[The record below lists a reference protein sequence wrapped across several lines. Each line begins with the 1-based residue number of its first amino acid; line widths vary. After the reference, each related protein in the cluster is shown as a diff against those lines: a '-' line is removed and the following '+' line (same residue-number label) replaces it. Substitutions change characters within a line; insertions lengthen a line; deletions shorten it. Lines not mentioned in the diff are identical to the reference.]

1 MLSASKSLFLLG
13 SSAAALLIASPGF
26 AQASATPTTSEE
38 AAQAVDPNRTAEAAE
53 AGDDGTIIVTG
64 TRIRRPDYEFPSPI
78 ASFDAAAI
86 QQSGRTNLTDFLTSS
101 PALVGSSASFDNAG
115 SNASIGFTG
124 LNLLNLRNLGPD
136 RTLVL
141 IDGRRQVAAV
151 PGSAAVDV
159 NTIPTDLVERVDVVT
174 GGASAVYGAD
184 GVSGVVNFILKRNF
198 EGLSVRG
205 QIGTADRGD
214 SGTRFF
220 SATAGKNFAGG
231 RGNIA
236 IAYEYNKDDRL
247 EALERRRNRTENR
260 ITFQN
265 NPDDP
270 NDDPSLPDRVPLR
283 DIRFYDSARSG
294 GIDID
299 FDGLPDFLG
308 DGSPF
313 DPGRFVPPFFQQ
325 GGSGTPRADYIGD
338 ILPSN
343 ERHAVN
349 GLFNF
354 KLTDNINFFAQGKYV
369 RTKSRSFSQ
378 PTFDFYL
385 LIQPDNPFIPA
396 SLRQTAADNG
406 GFLLSRDN
414 FDLGSRG
421 ENITRETIR
430 TVVGFDGDIGDHAR
444 FEASYVYGES
454 TQVNRQLGNRFNDR
468 FLAALDAVTG
478 PNGQPTCRSNLDP
491 TAVPDQPFG
500 TQFPGFGSFTPGAN
514 SGCVPLNLFGEG
526 VASQAAI
533 DWVTL
538 TSIARSKIKQ
548 QVLSGSISG
557 DFGGLFELPG
567 GAVSFALGAEYR
579 EERSRSTP
587 DPNDTA
593 GLTFGNVLFP
603 SSGKFDVKEAF
614 AELSVPLLKE
624 LPFAHEL
631 TAGAAVRLSDYS
643 TVGRTTTWK
652 IDGIYAPIRDLT
664 FRGTIAEAVRA
675 PNIGELFSPQDQT
688 FLFIEDPC
696 DVNNVNNGASTR
708 ADNCRALLT
717 AAGVANPAAFLDPNS
732 ASIAGTAGGNPNLRE
747 ETAKTYTAGIVL
759 RPSFLPGFTASVDF
773 YSIKL
778 ENAITTVTAQ
788 RLAELCVDQATIA
801 NQFCAAITRQQGGTT
816 PGRITG
822 FTLGPQNVADF
833 RTRGVDF
840 NVSYRVM
847 PSADF
852 GTLTFNVVGGYLD
865 RLRFIGSPGAEPT
878 IEQGQSTTTNG
889 GESPRWIVSSNIT
902 WNSGPMTL
910 SYGFNYYSPTL
921 RFTRVQSSGDPDFV
935 EDRYFKIKARKEHN
949 LQLNY
954 DVGENYSIYAGVNNL
969 LDQKPDISS
978 LAAPLIDPRGR
989 FMYVGARVKLGRL
1002 F

>member
-1 MLSASKSLFLLG
+1 MLTASKPLFLLG
-13 SSAAALLIASPGF
+13 SSLAAVLAAAPAA
-26 AQASATPTTSEE
+26 AQSSVTPTTQAE
-38 AAQAVDPNRTAEAAE
+38 AAADQDPNRPATAEAA
-53 AGDDGTIIVTG
+53 DDATIVVTG
-64 TRIRRPDYEFPSPI
+64 TRIRRPDYEFPNPV

-101 PALVGSSASFDNAG
+101 PALVGSSTSFNNAG
-115 SNASIGFTG
+115 SNAAIGFTG
-124 LNLLNLRNLGPD
+124 LNLLNLRNLGTD

-184 GVSGVVNFILKRNF
+184 GVSGVVNFILKRNY
-198 EGLSVRG
+198 EGLSLRG
-205 QIGTADRGD
+205 QIGTAERGD

-220 SATAGKNFAGG
+220 SATAGKNFADG

-270 NDDPSLPDRVPLR
+270 NDDPNLPDRVPLR

-294 GIDID
+294 GIDVD
-299 FDGLPDFLG
+299 FDGIPDFLG

-313 DPGRFVPPFFQQ
+313 DPGLFVPPFFQQ

-338 ILPSN
+338 ILPAN

-354 KLTDNINFFAQGKYV
+354 KITDKINFFAQAKYV
-369 RTKSRSFSQ
+369 KTKSFSTSQ

-396 SLRQTAADNG
+396 NLRQTAIDNG

-414 FDLGSRG
+414 FDLGTRG
-421 ENITRETIR
+421 EDISRETIR
-430 TVVGFDGDIGDHAR
+430 SVVGFDGEIGEHAR

-478 PNGQPTCRSNLDP
+478 PNGQVTCRSNLDP
-491 TAVPDQPFG
+491 TAAPDQPFG
-500 TQFPGFGSFTPGAN
+500 TVFPGFGSFTPGAN

-526 VASQAAI
+526 APSPAAI

-538 TSIARSKIKQ
+538 TSVARSKIRQ
-548 QVLSGSISG
+548 HVVSGSING

-579 EERSRSTP
+579 KESARNNP

-603 SSGKFDVKEAF
+603 SRGSFDVKEAF
-614 AELSVPLLKE
+614 AELSVPLLKD
-624 LPFAHEL
+624 LPFAEEL
-631 TAGAAVRLSDYS
+631 TVGAAIRLSDYS

-652 IDGIYAPIRDLT
+652 IDGIYAPIKDIT
-664 FRGTIAEAVRA
+664 FRGTVAEAVRA
-675 PNIGELFSPQDQT
+675 PNIGELFSPQNQT
-688 FLFIEDPC
+688 FEFIDDPC

-708 ADNCRALLT
+708 AENCRALLT
-717 AAGVANPAAFLDPNS
+717 AAGVANPAAFRDPNS
-732 ASIAGTAGGNPNLRE
+732 ASIAGTAGGNPDLRE

-759 RPSFLPGFTASVDF
+759 RPSFLPGFTASIDF

-778 ENAITTVTAQ
+778 QNAITTVTAQ
-788 RLAELCVDQATIA
+788 RLAELCVDQATTA
-801 NQFCAAITRQQGGTT
+801 NQFCTAITRQQGGTT
-816 PGRITG
+816 PGRITL
-822 FTLGPQNVADF
+822 FELGPQNVADF

-847 PSADF
+847 PSPEF
-852 GTLTFNVVGGYLD
+852 GSLTFNVVGGYLD

-889 GESPRWIVSSNIT
+889 GEAPRWIVSSNVT

-910 SYGFNYYSPTL
+910 TYGFNYYSPTL
-921 RFTRVQSSGDPDFV
+921 RFQRVQFEGDDDFV
-935 EDRYFKIKARKEHN
+935 EDRYFKIKARQEHN
-949 LQLNY
+949 VQLNY
-954 DVGENYSIYAGVNNL
+954 DIGERYSVYAGVNNL
-969 LDQKPDISS
+969 FDQKPDLAS

-989 FMYVGARVKLGRL
+989 FMYVGARVKLDKL

>member
-1 MLSASKSLFLLG
+1 MLTASKPMFLVG
-13 SSAAALLIASPGF
+13 SSLAALLIAAP
-26 AQASATPTTSEE
+26 ASAQSSVTPTNQAE
-38 AAQAVDPNRTAEAAE
+38 AATTEDPNRPETAEAA
-53 AGDDGTIIVTG
+53 DDPTIVVTG
-64 TRIRRPDYEFPSPI
+64 TRIRRPDYEFPNPV

-101 PALVGSSASFDNAG
+101 PALVGSSTNFNNAG
-115 SNASIGFTG
+115 SNAAIGFTG
-124 LNLLNLRNLGPD
+124 LNLLNLRNLGTD

-184 GVSGVVNFILKRNF
+184 GVSGVVNFILKRNY
-198 EGLSVRG
+198 EGLSLRG
-205 QIGTADRGD
+205 QIGTAERGD

-231 RGNIA
+231 RGNVA

-283 DIRFYDSARSG
+283 DIRFFDSARSG
-294 GIDID
+294 GIDVD
-299 FDGLPDFLG
+299 FDGIPDFLG

-354 KLTDNINFFAQGKYV
+354 QIADKINFFAQAKYV
-369 RTKSRSFSQ
+369 KTKSFSTSQ

-396 SLRQTAADNG
+396 NLRQTAIDNG
-406 GFLLSRDN
+406 GFLLNRDN
-414 FDLGSRG
+414 FDLGTRG
-421 ENITRETIR
+421 EDIDRETIR
-430 TVVGFDGDIGDHAR
+430 TVVGFDGEIGAHAR
-444 FEASYVYGES
+444 FEASYVFGES

-478 PNGQPTCRSNLDP
+478 PNGQPTCRSNIDP
-491 TAVPDQPFG
+491 TAAPDQPFG
-500 TQFPGFGSFTPGAN
+500 TAFPGFGSFTPGAN
-514 SGCVPLNLFGEG
+514 SGCLPLNLFGEG
-526 VASQAAI
+526 VASPAAI

-538 TSIARSKIKQ
+538 TSVARSKIRQ
-548 QVLSGSISG
+548 HVLSGSISG

-579 EERSRSTP
+579 EESARNNP

-593 GLTFGNVLFP
+593 GLTFGNILFP
-603 SSGKFDVKEAF
+603 SRGKFDVKEAF
-614 AELSVPLLKE
+614 AELSVPLLKD
-624 LPFAHEL
+624 LPFAEEL
-631 TAGAAVRLSDYS
+631 TVGAAIRLSDYS

-652 IDGIYAPIRDLT
+652 IDGIYAPIRDIT
-664 FRGTIAEAVRA
+664 FRGTVAEAVRA
-675 PNIGELFSPQDQT
+675 PNIGELFSPQNQT
-688 FLFIEDPC
+688 FEFIEDPC

-708 ADNCRALLT
+708 AENCRTLLT

-732 ASIAGTAGGNPNLRE
+732 ASIAGTAGGNPDLRE

-759 RPSFLPGFTASVDF
+759 RPSFLPGFTASIDF

-778 ENAITTVTAQ
+778 QNAITTVTAQ
-788 RLAELCVDQATIA
+788 RLAELCVDQATTA
-801 NQFCAAITRQQGGTT
+801 NQFCTAITRQQGGTT
-816 PGRITG
+816 PGRITL
-822 FTLGPQNVADF
+822 FELGPQNVADF

-847 PSADF
+847 PSPEF
-852 GTLTFNVVGGYLD
+852 GSLTFNVVGGYLD

-889 GESPRWIVSSNIT
+889 GESPRWIVSTNVT
-902 WNSGPMTL
+902 WDSGPMTL
-910 SYGFNYYSPTL
+910 TYGFNYYSPTL
-921 RFTRVQSSGDPDFV
+921 RFQRVQFEGDDDFV
-935 EDRYFKIKARKEHN
+935 EDRYFKIKARQEHN
-949 LQLNY
+949 IQLNY
-954 DVGENYSIYAGVNNL
+954 DIGERYSVYAGVNNL
-969 LDQKPDISS
+969 FDQKPDLAS

-989 FMYVGARVKLGRL
+989 FMYVGARVKLDKL